1 MTETAVET
9 YETTTRGAASMA
21 AYRAVR
27 ILQLLSENTG
37 EDKAMLSDELIH
49 RLAHPDDPARMPISA
64 ARRSIYTAISA
75 LRHAG
80 YEIEY
85 KRGVGYRLL
94 TRPLTDEEVIR
105 LHGMV
110 MRNRSTPIAMRKS
123 MAQHLVAMASAD
135 VRGYLDAPEPAP
147 SADSKSTKAAR
158 TPVKRIDACE
168 LIEQAIDHG
177 TTVSFDISSV
187 TARGDVEVARMTLR
201 PFAIKQRDGI
211 SYLLGTVYDARGA
224 DDTLRTVEIGRMRNV
239 ARACSTARNS
249 LPPWTRTTPPPPHKA
264 LCRSFDC
271 PRRPSASVLKN
282 PPGYCKNG
290 QPRYYRPTCTL
301 SKCSVSSHFLLG
313 VKT

>member
-1 MTETAVET
+1 MTEAAVET
-9 YETTTRGAASMA
+9 YDTTTRGAASMA

-37 EDKAMLSDELIH
+37 EDKAMLSDELI
-49 RLAHPDDPARMPISA
+49 RCLAHPDDPARMPISA

-94 TRPLTDEEVIR
+94 TRPLTDEEIIR

-110 MRNRSTPIAMRKS
+110 MRNRSTPIAIRKS

-147 SADSKSTKAAR
+147 SADGKSTKATR
-158 TPVKRIDACE
+158 TPVKR
-168 LIEQAIDHG
+168 IEQAIDHG

-187 TARGDVEVARMTLR
+187 TARGEVEVARMTLR

-211 SYLLGTVYDARGA
+211 SYVLGTVYDARGA
-224 DDTLRTVEIGRMRNV
+224 DDTLRSVEIGRMRNV
-239 ARACSTARNS
+239 T
-249 LPPWTRTTPPPPHKA
+249 TRLLDGKKLFAA
-264 LCRSFDC
+264 LDEDDAS
-271 PRRPSASVLKN
+271 SAA
-282 PPGYCKNG
+282 
-290 QPRYYRPTCTL
+290 
-301 SKCSVSSHFLLG
+301 
-313 VKT
+313 

>member
-1 MTETAVET
+1 MTEAAVET
-9 YETTTRGAASMA
+9 YDTTTRGAASMA

-37 EDKAMLSDELIH
+37 EDKAMLSDELIR

-85 KRGVGYRLL
+85 KRGVGYKLL
-94 TRPLTDEEVIR
+94 TRPLTDEEIIR

-110 MRNRSTPIAMRKS
+110 MRNRSTPIAIRKS

-135 VRGYLDAPEPAP
+135 VRGYLDTPEPAP
-147 SADSKSTKAAR
+147 SAGSKAT
-158 TPVKRIDACE
+158 
-168 LIEQAIDHG
+168 QAIDHG

-187 TARGDVEVARMTLR
+187 TTRGETEAARMTLR

-239 ARACSTARNS
+239 T
-249 LPPWTRTTPPPPHKA
+249 TRLLDGKKLFAA
-264 LCRSFDC
+264 LDEDDAS
-271 PRRPSASVLKN
+271 SAA
-282 PPGYCKNG
+282 
-290 QPRYYRPTCTL
+290 
-301 SKCSVSSHFLLG
+301 
-313 VKT
+313 

>member
-1 MTETAVET
+1 MTEAAVET
-9 YETTTRGAASMA
+9 YDTTTRGAASMA

-37 EDKAMLSDELIH
+37 EDKAMLSDELIR

-85 KRGVGYRLL
+85 KRGVGYKLL
-94 TRPLTDEEVIR
+94 TRPLTDEEIIR

-110 MRNRSTPIAMRKS
+110 MRNRSTPIAIRKS

-135 VRGYLDAPEPAP
+135 LDTPEPAP
-147 SADSKSTKAAR
+147 SAGSKVTKATR
-158 TPVKRIDACE
+158 TPIKRIATCE
-168 LIEQAIDHG
+168 LVEQAIDHG

-187 TARGDVEVARMTLR
+187 TTHGETEAARMTLR
-201 PFAIKQRDGI
+201 PFAIRQRDGI

-239 ARACSTARNS
+239 T
-249 LPPWTRTTPPPPHKA
+249 TRLLDGKKLFAA
-264 LCRSFDC
+264 LDEDDAS
-271 PRRPSASVLKN
+271 SAA
-282 PPGYCKNG
+282 
-290 QPRYYRPTCTL
+290 
-301 SKCSVSSHFLLG
+301 
-313 VKT
+313 

>member
-37 EDKAMLSDELIH
+37 EDKAMLSDELIR
-49 RLAHPDDPARMPISA
+49 RLAHPDNPARMPISA

-94 TRPLTDEEVIR
+94 TRPLTDEEIIR

-110 MRNRSTPIAMRKS
+110 MRNRSTPIAIRKC

-147 SADSKSTKAAR
+147 SAGGKSTKATR

-187 TARGDVEVARMTLR
+187 TARGEVEVARMTLR

-239 ARACSTARNS
+239 T
-249 LPPWTRTTPPPPHKA
+249 TRLLDGKKLFAA
-264 LCRSFDC
+264 LDEDDAS
-271 PRRPSASVLKN
+271 SAA
-282 PPGYCKNG
+282 
-290 QPRYYRPTCTL
+290 
-301 SKCSVSSHFLLG
+301 
-313 VKT
+313 